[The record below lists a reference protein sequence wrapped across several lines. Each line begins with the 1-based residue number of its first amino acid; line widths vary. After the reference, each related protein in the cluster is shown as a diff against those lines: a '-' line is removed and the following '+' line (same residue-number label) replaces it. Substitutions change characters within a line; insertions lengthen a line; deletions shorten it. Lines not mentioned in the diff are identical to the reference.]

1 MQTTDTPLLQ
11 IQGLVKHF
19 PVNPSL
25 FGRTHDTVR
34 AVDGVSL
41 TLRAGETLGVVG
53 ESGCGKSTLG
63 RLALRLIEPTQ
74 GQVIFDGLD
83 LAHLSNDQ
91 LRSQRKEMQIIFQD
105 PFSSL
110 NPRMT
115 VYQCLSEPLKLHNLH
130 SGRHRERVEELLQLV
145 GLAPEYAQRYPHE
158 FSGGQRQRIG
168 IARALAVE
176 PKLIVCDE
184 AVSALDVSVQ
194 AQVVNLLQD
203 LQRRFNLSYLFIAH
217 DLAVVK
223 HIADRVAVMYLGRV
237 VELADKHQ
245 LFDSPQH
252 PYTQALLSAIPRP
265 NPGIKIQRTV
275 LGGDVPSPLNPP
287 SGCHFHTRCPH
298 ATSHCKEVA
307 PAPQVNGTHAVAC
320 HLWQDLPAAAKPVY
334 RSQNDSDAQHLKL
347 LQSAFLQAPAFTSTG
362 ENS

>member
-1 MQTTDTPLLQ
+1 MSTIETPLLKV
-11 IQGLVKHF
+11 QGLVKHF
-19 PVNPSL
+19 PVNAGW
-25 FGRTHDTVR
+25 FGRSPNKVR
-34 AVDGVSL
+34 AVDGIDIHL
-41 TLRAGETLGVVG
+41 NAGETLGVVG

-63 RLALRLIEPTQ
+63 RLVLRLIEPTQ
-74 GQVIFDGLD
+74 GTVVFAGQDLCGLS
-83 LAHLSNDQ
+83 ADQ

-115 VYQCLSEPLKLHNLH
+115 VYQCLSEPLKLHKLH
-130 SGRHRERVEELLQLV
+130 TGRHAERVHELLKLV
-145 GLAPEYAQRYPHE
+145 GLAPEHAQRYPHE

-203 LQRRFNLSYLFIAH
+203 LQKRFSLAYLFIAH

-237 VELADKHQ
+237 VELAEKQQ
-245 LFDSPQH
+245 LFVQPRH

-265 NPGIKIQRTV
+265 NPSIKKQRTL
-275 LGGDVPSPLNPP
+275 LGGDVPSPMNPP

-298 ATSHCKEVA
+298 ATQLCQTTV
-307 PAPQVNGTHAVAC
+307 PNIQVNGTHQIAC
-320 HLWQDLPAAAKPVY
+320 HFWQDLPMP
-334 RSQNDSDAQHLKL
+334 DSVMFQPQMSRDAQHLKL
-347 LQSAFLQAPAFTSTG
+347 LQSAFVQTP
-362 ENS
+362 

>member
-1 MQTTDTPLLQ
+1 MSNTDTPLLQ
-11 IQGLVKHF
+11 LRGLVKHF
-19 PVNPSL
+19 RVNPTWL
-25 FGRTHDTVR
+25 GRSFDTVR

-41 TLRAGETLGVVG
+41 SLKAGETLGIVG

-63 RLALRLIEPTQ
+63 RLALGLIEPTQ
-74 GQVIFDGLD
+74 GQVLFDGQD
-83 LAHLSNDQ
+83 LSQLSAQQ
-91 LRSQRKEMQIIFQD
+91 LRSQRKSMQIIFQD

-115 VYQCLSEPLKLHNLH
+115 VFQCLSEPLKLHHLH
-130 SGRHRERVEELLQLV
+130 IGRHHERVAELLELV

-176 PKLIVCDE
+176 PRLIVCDE

-203 LQRRFNLSYLFIAH
+203 MQKRFHLSYLFIAH
-217 DLAVVK
+217 DLSVVK

-237 VELADKHQ
+237 VELADKHT
-245 LFDSPQH
+245 LFETPRH

-265 NPGIKIQRTV
+265 HPGLPPRRIL
-275 LGGDVPSPLNPP
+275 LGSDVPSPVNPP

-298 ATSHCKEVA
+298 SVEICKTSVPTLTPDDPH
-307 PAPQVNGTHAVAC
+307 PVAC
-320 HLWQDLPAAAKPVY
+320 HVWPELAPVANLMTH
-334 RSQNDSDAQHLKL
+334 RPNDDQAQHLKW
-347 LQSAFLQAPAFTSTG
+347 LQSAFLPTPSFTTAG
-362 ENS
+362 EHS